1 MARIS
6 PNSPMTGMSGKL
18 GDAVLYVSNGLSLV
32 RMRPNWNKK
41 RKPTLMQLLHL
52 DSFKAQHVFA
62 RKVKDSIIDRVWSQE
77 TIPPGLNPYNYF
89 IKCNRESFGKTTHI
103 EFPQFMNLST
113 GKLLQV
119 DKLNVS
125 FDNNILSLSWKHN
138 TFGNY
143 ASSYD
148 KLTVALLIERTNL
161 EIIETRFNRSDE
173 KAELTLN
180 DSFKN
185 VKEGFIF
192 WASTD
197 EKVFSRSVYW
207 TISK

>member
-1 MARIS
+1 MAGI
-6 PNSPMTGMSGKL
+6 SGKAGGL
-18 GDAVLYVSNGLSLV
+18 IFYESNGLSLV
-32 RMRPNWNKK
+32 RTRPNWNKK
-41 RKPTLMQLLHL
+41 RKPTMMQQLHL
-52 DSFKAQHVFA
+52 DSFKVQHVFA
-62 RKVKDSIIDRVWSQE
+62 RKIKYCIIDRVWSQE

-89 IKCNRESFGKTTHI
+89 IKCNRESFGKTTHV
-103 EFPQFMNLST
+103 EFPQFMNLSL

-125 FDNNILSLSWKHN
+125 IDKNILNLSWKHN

-143 ASSYD
+143 ASSND
-148 KLTVALLIERTNL
+148 KLTIALLFDRNNL
-161 EIIETRFNRSDE
+161 EIIETSFIRSDE
-173 KAELTLN
+173 KAELPLN

-197 EKVFSRSVYW
+197 EKQFSRSVYW
-207 TISK
+207 TING